1 MIERNWRL
9 PVTKLRVM
17 GEQGY
22 KKIQPL
28 DSTMKRMTNMKK
40 YSGRKTST
48 AITAAA
54 IAIASV
60 VMTSV
65 WQIPQATASSLEE
78 IKASREISVPID
90 QVWNVVSDIDNETK
104 YWPTFKAIRNVNMSA
119 VNMTANTTEREVTL
133 EVGPQGE
140 TITHQF
146 VTVNSEQFVVETN
159 ITEGPVTGTRVLTL
173 SPSSNTNAT
182 KIDVFWNVDLSGIP
196 IFGRGFAKDGIMR
209 TTEEAL
215 GNIAAEVEVK

>member
-1 MIERNWRL
+1 MYSI
-9 PVTKLRVM
+9 
-17 GEQGY
+17 
-22 KKIQPL
+22 
-28 DSTMKRMTNMKK
+28 MKRMTNMKK
-40 YSGRKTST
+40 YTSRKKTST
-48 AITAAA
+48 AITAVVA
-54 IAIASV
+54 IAIASSV

-78 IKASREISVPID
+78 IKASREVSAPID
-90 QVWNVVSDIDNETK
+90 QVWNVVSDVDNETI
-104 YWPTFKAIRNVNMSA
+104 YWSTFKAIKNINKTA
-119 VNMTANTTEREVTL
+119 INMTANTTEREVTL
-133 EVGPQGE
+133 AAGPLGE

-146 VTVNSEQFVVETN
+146 VTVNSEQFVVQTN
-159 ITEGPVTGTRVLTL
+159 ITEGPVIGTRVLTL

-215 GNIAAEVEVK
+215 SNIAAEVEAK